1 MTGVNEQDE
10 RLPEALVD
18 ELKRID
24 RAPEVITSR
33 VDRTLASMAHVQFAQ
48 RRIPRWQP
56 QSAWRVA
63 AAACVLV
70 VVLFS
75 TNHLWEQDDRSI
87 YADIDASGQID
98 IADVLALARAG
109 GEGETRGQS
118 KIPPDR
124 AFGHDSDDFTLTPFV
139 VVNQADLDAF
149 AYRLVA
155 LDQGS
160 TL

>member
-1 MTGVNEQDE
+1 MTGANEQDE

-33 VDRTLASMAHVQFAQ
+33 VDRNLAGRAHAQFAP

-56 QSAWRVA
+56 WGVWRAA

-70 VVLFS
+70 VVLFT
-75 TNHLWEQDDRSI
+75 TNYLWKQDDTPI
-87 YADIDASGQID
+87 YADIDGSGQID
-98 IADVLALARAG
+98 IADVLALARSG
-109 GEGETRGQS
+109 GQHGTRGQS
-118 KIPPDR
+118 KITPDR
-124 AFGHDSDDFTLTPFV
+124 AIGRNGDDFTLTPSV
-139 VVNQADLDAF
+139 MVDQADLDAF
-149 AYRLVA
+149 AYSIVA
-155 LDQGS
+155 LDRDS

>member
-33 VDRTLASMAHVQFAQ
+33 VDRSLAGMAHAQFAQ
-48 RRIPRWQP
+48 RRVPRWQP
-56 QSAWRVA
+56 QGAWRVA

-70 VVLFS
+70 VVLFT
-75 TNHLWEQDDRSI
+75 TNHLWEQDDTSL
-87 YADIDASGQID
+87 YADIDGSGQID
-98 IADVLALARAG
+98 IADVLALARAEDG
-109 GEGETRGQS
+109 V
-118 KIPPDR
+118 D
-124 AFGHDSDDFTLTPFV
+124 
-139 VVNQADLDAF
+139 QADIDAF

-155 LDQGS
+155 LDRDGM
-160 TL
+160 L

>member
-10 RLPEALVD
+10 RLPKALVE

-33 VDRTLASMAHVQFAQ
+33 VDRSLASMAHAQFAP

-56 QSAWRVA
+56 QGAWRAA

-70 VVLFS
+70 FVLF
-75 TNHLWEQDDRSI
+75 TANQLWEQDDTSI
-87 YADIDASGQID
+87 YADIDGSGQID
-98 IADVLALARAG
+98 IADVLALARAEDG
-109 GEGETRGQS
+109 M
-118 KIPPDR
+118 
-124 AFGHDSDDFTLTPFV
+124 
-139 VVNQADLDAF
+139 NQADLDAF

-155 LDQGS
+155 LDRDG

>member
-33 VDRTLASMAHVQFAQ
+33 VDRNLAGMAHVQFAQ

-70 VVLFS
+70 VVLFF
-75 TNHLWEQDDRSI
+75 DRLLM
-87 YADIDASGQID
+87 GTG
-98 IADVLALARAG
+98 R
-109 GEGETRGQS
+109 
-118 KIPPDR
+118 
-124 AFGHDSDDFTLTPFV
+124 
-139 VVNQADLDAF
+139 
-149 AYRLVA
+149 
-155 LDQGS
+155 
-160 TL
+160 

>member
-1 MTGVNEQDE
+1 MNGANEQNE
-10 RLPEALVD
+10 QLPEALID

-33 VDRTLASMAHVQFAQ
+33 IDRRVASMAQAQFAA

-56 QSAWRVA
+56 QRVWRA

-70 VVLFS
+70 VALFTTQHLSQPDS
-75 TNHLWEQDDRSI
+75 TPI
-87 YADIDASGQID
+87 YADIDGSGRID
-98 IADVLALARAG
+98 IADVLALARTDQG
-109 GEGETRGQS
+109 VVQS
-118 KIPPDR
+118 
-124 AFGHDSDDFTLTPFV
+124 
-139 VVNQADLDAF
+139 DLDTF

-155 LDQGS
+155 LDRDG

>member
-75 TNHLWEQDDRSI
+75 TDYLWEQDDRSI
-87 YADIDASGQID
+87 YADIDAPG
-98 IADVLALARAG
+98 VRAKPG
-109 GEGETRGQS
+109 VRVKSPRTVPS
-118 KIPPDR
+118 ATTVMI
-124 AFGHDSDDFTLTPFV
+124 L
-139 VVNQADLDAF
+139 L
-149 AYRLVA
+149 
-155 LDQGS
+155 
-160 TL
+160 

>member
-1 MTGVNEQDE
+1 MTGANEHNE

-18 ELKRID
+18 KLKRID

-33 VDRTLASMAHVQFAQ
+33 VDRSLTSMAHDQFAP

-56 QSAWRVA
+56 QGAWRAV

-70 VVLFS
+70 VVLFT
-75 TNHLWEQDDRSI
+75 TNHLWEQDDTSI
-87 YADIDASGQID
+87 YADVDGSGQID
-98 IADVLALARAG
+98 IADVLALARTQDG
-109 GEGETRGQS
+109 
-118 KIPPDR
+118 
-124 AFGHDSDDFTLTPFV
+124 
-139 VVNQADLDAF
+139 VNQADIDAF

-155 LDQGS
+155 LDRDG

>member
-1 MTGVNEQDE
+1 MTSANEHNE

-18 ELKRID
+18 ELKRLD

-33 VDRTLASMAHVQFAQ
+33 ADRNLASLAEAQFAP

-56 QSAWRVA
+56 RRVWPAA

-70 VVLFS
+70 VVLF
-75 TNHLWEQDDRSI
+75 TTDQLWEQDGTSL
-87 YADIDASGQID
+87 YADIDGSGQID

-109 GEGETRGQS
+109 VANETRGQS
-118 KIPPDR
+118 KITPGR
-124 AFGHDSDDFTLTPFV
+124 AIRHNGDDVTLTPFV
-139 VVNQADLDAF
+139 AVNQADLDAF

-155 LDQGS
+155 LDRDG

>member
-33 VDRTLASMAHVQFAQ
+33 VDRSLASMAHAQFAQ

-56 QSAWRVA
+56 QGAWRAA

-70 VVLFS
+70 VVLFT
-75 TNHLWEQDDRSI
+75 TNHLWEQDDTSL
-87 YADIDASGQID
+87 YADIDGSGRID
-98 IADVLALARAG
+98 IADVLALARAEDG
-109 GEGETRGQS
+109 
-118 KIPPDR
+118 
-124 AFGHDSDDFTLTPFV
+124 
-139 VVNQADLDAF
+139 VNQADIDAY
-149 AYRLVA
+149 AYHLVA
-155 LDQGS
+155 LDLDG